1 MAAPT
6 ATPPSR
12 GANVADRPR
21 ALVTAP
27 FRGEGMATL
36 RSLADVVYDPWI
48 EQVPLRLYDGEK
60 LAARIREEGANLLVV
75 ESDFVNG
82 PVFDLPLVCIGSC
95 RGDPNNV
102 DVAGATK
109 AGIPVLRAPGR
120 NADAVA
126 EMTIALLF
134 AVNRFVVPADRDVRA
149 GEVYSGGLIPYQR
162 YRAWE
167 LAGRTVGIVG
177 LGAVGRAAK
186 WRFEGLGMRVLSFDP
201 YNPEATHRDDLNGM
215 LAECDVVSVH
225 AVVTPETE
233 GIMGAEQFAAMKPG
247 AIYVNSARAMLHDT
261 DALVAALQSGH
272 LAGAGLDHFK
282 GEHLPTDHPL
292 CAMKNVVLTPHI
304 GGATYDTE
312 ANHSKLIADDVARI
326 LAGDKPVNCVNP
338 EVLS

>member
-1 MAAPT
+1 
-6 ATPPSR
+6 
-12 GANVADRPR
+12 VADRPR

-27 FRGEGMATL
+27 FRGEGMSTL
-36 RSLADVVYDPWI
+36 QALADVVYDPWI

-60 LAARIREEGANLLVV
+60 LAARIEAEGANLLVV
-75 ESDFVNG
+75 ESDSVKG
-82 PVFDLPLVCIGSC
+82 PVFDLPLICIGSC

-102 DVAGATK
+102 DIPAATT

-126 EMTIALLF
+126 EITIGLMF
-134 AVNRFVVPADRDVRA
+134 AVNRHLIPADHDVRTGQVYA
-149 GEVYSGGLIPYQR
+149 GGKIPYQR

-167 LAGRTVGIVG
+167 LNGRTVGIVG

-186 WRFEGLGMRVLSFDP
+186 WRFEGVGMRVLSFDP
-201 YNPEATHRDDLNGM
+201 YNVEATHNDDLEGM
-215 LAECDVVSVH
+215 LADCDVVSVH

-233 GIMGAEQFAAMKPG
+233 GIIGAAQFAAMKPG
-247 AIYVNSARAMLHDT
+247 AIYINSARALLHDT
-261 DALVAALQSGH
+261 DALVASLQSGH
-272 LAGAGLDHFK
+272 LGGAGLDHFV

-292 CAMKNVVLTPHI
+292 CAMQNVVLTPHI

-312 ANHSKLIADDVARI
+312 ANHSKLIADDIARI
-326 LAGDKPVNCVNP
+326 LAGEKPVNCVNP